1 MLTSEHHH
9 HDHHHVLF
17 QVQLGSSKVFLN
29 GLNQTEEDEY
39 SQVMNSTIARLLRT
53 KESQMVVTLGSADLA
68 SLTRLAETISPLRLA
83 PVFYALLPLTLS
95 SCEDGETENNMVSF
109 TTSSSS
115 LLSYQFSHSVSPHRA
130 GTGATHGPAGSP
142 LSLLLSPGP
151 EPGSAGEQNI
161 EHLLHHAGRHLNS
174 GGSKLSSSPSTD

>member
-1 MLTSEHHH
+1 MQTSEH

-83 PVFYALLPLTLS
+83 PVFSALLPLTLS
-95 SCEDGETENNMVSF
+95 SCEGGETENNMVSF

-115 LLSYQFSHSVSPHRA
+115 SLLSNHSTLSVSPHRA

-174 GGSKLSSSPSTD
+174 GGSQLSSSPSTD